1 LQELIFWELKKYYLC
16 SDKKNMEFK
25 DISKWFWDI
34 AKYVISAIIISSF
47 LGGYSDDTTMLYV
60 MSGLISLTSII
71 AGTIFYL
78 LSKKK

>member
-1 LQELIFWELKKYYLC
+1 
-16 SDKKNMEFK
+16 MEFK

-47 LGGYSDDTTMLYV
+47 LGGYQDNTTMLYV
-60 MSGLISLTSII
+60 MSGLIAIASII